1 MRADRV
7 RTSWWPGL
15 ATARECAAAAGARSA
30 GSQHVLLAL
39 MGRDAEAV
47 ATVLR
52 EAGVDRPSVLA
63 ALQGITGTGRARA
76 EPVPVEQ
83 VSVSPRVGALLRR
96 AAGGVAGEVD
106 DLAVL
111 GELLDDRGEPS
122 VVRVVLTSLGARRR
136 ALRAYRSLTG
146 TRVDDVDGDLV
157 PG

>member
-1 MRADRV
+1 M
-7 RTSWWPGL
+7 
-15 ATARECAAAAGARSA
+15 

-39 MGRDAEAV
+39 MGRDTAAV

-52 EAGVDRPSVLA
+52 EAAVDRRSVLA
-63 ALQGITGTGRARA
+63 ALAGITGTGRARA

-96 AAGGVAGEVD
+96 ASGGVAGEVD

-122 VVRVVLTSLGARRR
+122 VVRVALSSLGARRR
-136 ALRAYRSLTG
+136 ALRAYRALTAA
-146 TRVDDVDGDLV
+146 RVDDLAGPAGDLV

>member
-1 MRADRV
+1 VAAERAG
-7 RTSWWPGL
+7 TSWWPGL
-15 ATARECAAAAGARSA
+15 ATARECAAAAGARSV

-39 MGRDAEAV
+39 LGRDAESV

-52 EAGVDRPSVLA
+52 EAAVDRPSVLA
-63 ALQGITGTGRARA
+63 ALQGITGTGGARA

-96 AAGGVAGEVD
+96 AAGGVAGEVT

-136 ALRAYRSLTG
+136 ALRAYRRLTG